1 MISWESLIINTLAHA
16 LYRLTWL
23 STVCSKITNI
33 PEVAHIPWELC
44 SLAASLWSWS
54 VNFLDHLPCRQLCLW
69 TCSSLICLLHW
80 SGTAL
85 SNDEHTPMGFWSPGT
100 HGALHSVLGV
110 STFPSSWGLC
120 ICCSSSQCF
129 PLLHHPSDFLSSV
142 TPFIF
147 SHPPNHACSF
157 HSLSLLFPE
166 HFLHHYIHFSFNF
179 ITNMYLPTE
188 P

>member
-110 STFPSSWGLC
+110 STFPLPGVSVSAVLAPSVFHYSVIHQISSHLSLP
-120 ICCSSSQCF
+120 SSSLT
-129 PLLHHPSDFLSSV
+129 LLTMPVPSIAS
-142 TPFIF
+142 P
-147 SHPPNHACSF
+147 
-157 HSLSLLFPE
+157 
-166 HFLHHYIHFSFNF
+166 FSFQNTSCI
-179 ITNMYLPTE
+179 ITYIFLLIL
-188 P
+188 